1 MFFMITDIP
10 DRELSTGFLK
20 TFFITTDIPVT
31 GFRYR
36 GFMIYYFDV
45 HYDGRLMVPN
55 VRAYSEEDAIEQ
67 VYRKT
72 GSASAYTGRS
82 RRLYKAKRK

>member
-1 MFFMITDIP
+1 
-10 DRELSTGFLK
+10 
-20 TFFITTDIPVT
+20 
-31 GFRYR
+31 
-36 GFMIYYFDV
+36 MIYYFNV
-45 HYDGRLMVPN
+45 YYDGRLMVPN

-82 RRLYKAKRK
+82 RRLYDAKRK